1 MKRTLTLL
9 ALSLA
14 LGACGPA
21 YVSVGPSYPT
31 THPVYVET
39 WYGGGCWAGDGIGAD
54 VWYPNCPWIV
64 GPEYG
69 YYYRHQSHWYW
80 QAPPRAHRPRHQP
93 PPRVR
98 DHRPPSRH
106 HQVPPPRVRDHRHR
120 HRR

>member
-1 MKRTLTLL
+1 MKRTLCLL

-21 YVSVGPSYPT
+21 YVTAGPAYPAE
-31 THPVYVET
+31 PGYVYV
-39 WYGGGCWAGDGIGAD
+39 YADGGCWADD
-54 VWYPNCPWIV
+54 VWYGACPWYGGQV
-64 GPEYG
+64 G
-69 YYYRHQSHWYW
+69 YYYRYDRHYYRHPQIVW
-80 QAPPRAHRPRHQP
+80 QHRHRP

-106 HQVPPPRVRDHRHR
+106 HMVPPPRVRDHRHR